1 MFFFLVCANIWRA
14 QYRCWSI
21 DISYER
27 FSLAITL
34 RAMQFNKNLFIAGL
48 MHWRDVECERHNA
61 MLTET
66 NRILIIR
73 ETTKTI
79 KHDGLWL
86 RVITFGVWETKR
98 GDFNY
103 ASMRVREG
111 AETWKWELWSFA
123 VILSRRNFYCRFVT
137 ANWNKLRW
145 YSSWKGFNK
154 STFCYVEIIAK
165 FLFLS
170 CGFIGDK
177 NCTMLNVNCDVLLSL
192 RIKTVH
198 KVIKTTSQHLTQVPA
213 IARFAVALS

>member
-1 MFFFLVCANIWRA
+1 MTA
-14 QYRCWSI
+14 S
-21 DISYER
+21 
-27 FSLAITL
+27 
-34 RAMQFNKNLFIAGL
+34 
-48 MHWRDVECERHNA
+48 HNF
-61 MLTET
+61 
-66 NRILIIR
+66 R
-73 ETTKTI
+73 
-79 KHDGLWL
+79 
-86 RVITFGVWETKR
+86 
-98 GDFNY
+98 
-103 ASMRVREG
+103 SMRDKKGRFQLCEHASQGRRWDLKVGTLEFRCNLI
-111 AETWKWELWSFA
+111 TY
-123 VILSRRNFYCRFVT
+123 RNFYCRFVT

-213 IARFAVALS
+213 IAWFAVALSKLSHCSTRSRTLALIFF